1 MLKEIFGGRKSL
13 IEIFDTDYINTLI
26 KKTS

>member
-13 IEIFDTDYINTLI
+13 IEIFDTDNINTLI